1 MKIPQYK
8 AKLTMLIVFSSII
21 LIILCLVSIYY
32 FHTGDE
38 ASVGIFSLAVT
49 LIGTIFIAVELKNGQ
64 DVTCSEMRINLN
76 NYFHDSDR
84 LMKVYQVLE
93 DCEMEGDYSY
103 EKWESVSSVEVAQ
116 YCTFF
121 ENLYMLHRHHIAN
134 IEDLDDLFGYRFFL
148 FMNNPYIQ
156 EHYLLP
162 TSSSYVQ
169 LFELCQIWTRHR
181 KSESKDKTMWTRS
194 IPCSQYMISE
204 DFMNRKLYL
213 HDRGYSSNK
222 KELCR
227 FEAKGKEFSIKT
239 LSFDQMSDVLSL
251 QDVVMENMQDK
262 TLLFPLS
269 RAELMESLQIDH
281 VSGAYNQD
289 GDLIAYCVLVTNR
302 PGERNLAVDFGV
314 APEESI
320 TFDIVAVDPQWRGYG
335 IQQRFIDWSM
345 EVANTSGAR
354 YIHATVNPDNN
365 HSGQNFIKRGF
376 AVKKTVT
383 KYGGLTRNLLEF
395 KVNS

>member
-8 AKLTMLIVFSSII
+8 TKMSMMIIFSSII
-21 LIILCLVSIYY
+21 LIVLSMASIYY

-64 DVTCSEMRINLN
+64 DVTCSEMLINLN

-93 DCEMEGDYSY
+93 DSEIEGDYSD
-103 EKWESVSSVEVAQ
+103 ERWKDVSSVEVAQ

-121 ENLYMLHRHHIAN
+121 ENLYMLYRHHIAN

-181 KSESKDKTMWTRS
+181 KSESKDKTTWTRS

-213 HDRGYSSNK
+213 HDRGYIANK
-222 KELCR
+222 KELYS
-227 FEAKGKEFSIKT
+227 FETKGEEFQIRSLT
-239 LSFDQMSDVLSL
+239 FDHMSDVLNL
-251 QDVVMENMQDK
+251 QDIVMENMPDK
-262 TLLFPLS
+262 SLLFPLS

-281 VSGAYNQD
+281 VSGAYNKD
-289 GDLIAYCVLVTNR
+289 GNLIAYCVLVTNR
-302 PGERNLAVDFGV
+302 PGERNLAADFG
-314 APEESI
+314 AKPEESI
-320 TFDIVAVDPQWRGYG
+320 TFDIVAVDPEWRGYG
-335 IQQRFIDWSM
+335 LQQRFIDWSL
-345 EVANTSGAR
+345 EVANDSGAK
-354 YIHATVNPDNN
+354 YIHATVNPENN
-365 HSGQNFIKRGF
+365 HSAQNFIKRGF
-376 AVKKTVT
+376 AIKKTAT
-383 KYGGLTRNLLEF
+383 KYGGLTRNLLEYR
-395 KVNS
+395 VS

>member
-8 AKLTMLIVFSSII
+8 TKLSMIIIFASII
-21 LIILCLVSIYY
+21 LIILSMASVYY

-64 DVTCSEMRINLN
+64 DVTCSEMLINLN
-76 NYFHDSDR
+76 NYFHGSDR

-93 DCEMEGDYSY
+93 DCEMDGDYSD
-103 EKWESVSSVEVAQ
+103 EKWKDVSSVEVAQ

-121 ENLYMLHRHHIAN
+121 ENLYMLHRHHIAH

-181 KSESKDKTMWTRS
+181 KSESKDKTTWTRS

-213 HDRGYSSNK
+213 HDRGV
-222 KELCR
+222 CR
-227 FEAKGKEFSIKT
+227 
-239 LSFDQMSDVLSL
+239 Q
-251 QDVVMENMQDK
+251 
-262 TLLFPLS
+262 
-269 RAELMESLQIDH
+269 
-281 VSGAYNQD
+281 
-289 GDLIAYCVLVTNR
+289 
-302 PGERNLAVDFGV
+302 
-314 APEESI
+314 
-320 TFDIVAVDPQWRGYG
+320 
-335 IQQRFIDWSM
+335 
-345 EVANTSGAR
+345 
-354 YIHATVNPDNN
+354 
-365 HSGQNFIKRGF
+365 
-376 AVKKTVT
+376 
-383 KYGGLTRNLLEF
+383 
-395 KVNS
+395 

>member
-1 MKIPQYK
+1 MMI
-8 AKLTMLIVFSSII
+8 IFSSII
-21 LIILCLVSIYY
+21 LIVLSMASIYY

-64 DVTCSEMRINLN
+64 DVTCSEMLINLN

-93 DCEMEGDYSY
+93 DSEIEGDYSD
-103 EKWESVSSVEVAQ
+103 ERWKDVSSVEVAQ

-121 ENLYMLHRHHIAN
+121 ENLYMLYRHHIAN

-181 KSESKDKTMWTRS
+181 KSESKDKTTWTRS

-213 HDRGYSSNK
+213 HDRGYIGNK
-222 KELCR
+222 KELYS
-227 FEAKGKEFSIKT
+227 FETKGEEFQIKT
-239 LSFDQMSDVLSL
+239 LTFDHMSDVLNL
-251 QDVVMENMQDK
+251 QDIVMENMPDK
-262 TLLFPLS
+262 SLLFPLS

-281 VSGAYNQD
+281 VSGAYNKD
-289 GDLIAYCVLVTNR
+289 GSLIAYCVLVANR
-302 PGERNLAVDFGV
+302 PGERNLAVDFG
-314 APEESI
+314 AKPEESI
-320 TFDIVAVDPQWRGYG
+320 TFDIVAVDPQWRGYSL
-335 IQQRFIDWSM
+335 QQRFIDWSL
-345 EVANTSGAR
+345 EVANDSGAK
-354 YIHATVNPDNN
+354 YIHATVNPENN
-365 HSGQNFIKRGF
+365 HSAQNFIKRGF
-376 AVKKTVT
+376 VVKKTAT
-383 KYGGLTRNLLEF
+383 KYGGLTRNLLEYS
-395 KVNS
+395 VS

>member
-1 MKIPQYK
+1 MKMPQYK
-8 AKLTMLIVFSSII
+8 TKLTMLILFSSII
-21 LIILCLVSIYY
+21 LVILCLASIYI

-64 DVTCSEMRINLN
+64 DVTCSEMLINLN

-93 DCEMEGDYSY
+93 DCEMEGDYSD
-103 EKWESVSSVEVAQ
+103 ERWKDVSSVEIAQ

-169 LFELCQIWTRHR
+169 LFELCRIWTRHR
-181 KSESKDKTMWTRS
+181 KSESKDKTTWTRS
-194 IPCSQYMISE
+194 IPGSQYMISE
-204 DFMNRKLYL
+204 DFMSRKLYL
-213 HDRGYSSNK
+213 HDRGYTGCK

-227 FEAKGKEFSIKT
+227 FEAKGEEFLIKT
-239 LSFDQMSDVLSL
+239 LSFDTMRDVLNL
-251 QDVVMENMQDK
+251 QDVIMENMQDK
-262 TLLFPLS
+262 SLLFPLS

-281 VSGAYNQD
+281 VSGAYNQA
-289 GDLIAYCVLVTNR
+289 GDLVAYCVLVANR
-302 PGERNLAVDFGV
+302 SGDRNLAADFG
-314 APEESI
+314 AEPEESI

-335 IQQRFIDWSM
+335 LQQRFIDWSL
-345 EVANTSGAR
+345 EVANNAGAK
-354 YIHATVNPDNN
+354 YIHATVNPENS

-383 KYGGLTRNLLEF
+383 KYGGLTRNLLEYR
-395 KVNS
+395 VS

>member
-8 AKLTMLIVFSSII
+8 TKMSMMIIFSSII
-21 LIILCLVSIYY
+21 LIVLSMASIYY

-64 DVTCSEMRINLN
+64 DVTCSEMLINLN

-93 DCEMEGDYSY
+93 DSEIEGDYSD
-103 EKWESVSSVEVAQ
+103 ERWKDVSSVEVAQ

-121 ENLYMLHRHHIAN
+121 ENLYMLYRHHIAN

-181 KSESKDKTMWTRS
+181 KSESKDKTTWTRS

-213 HDRGYSSNK
+213 HDRGYIGNK
-222 KELCR
+222 KELYS
-227 FEAKGKEFSIKT
+227 FETKGEEFQIKT
-239 LSFDQMSDVLSL
+239 LTFDHMSDVLNL
-251 QDVVMENMQDK
+251 QDIVMENMPDK
-262 TLLFPLS
+262 SLLFPLS

-281 VSGAYNQD
+281 VSGAYNKD
-289 GDLIAYCVLVTNR
+289 GSLIAYCVLVANR
-302 PGERNLAVDFGV
+302 PGERNLAVDFG
-314 APEESI
+314 AKPEESI
-320 TFDIVAVDPQWRGYG
+320 TFDIVAVDPQWRGYSL
-335 IQQRFIDWSM
+335 QQRFIDWSL
-345 EVANTSGAR
+345 EVANDSGAK
-354 YIHATVNPDNN
+354 YIHATVNPENN
-365 HSGQNFIKRGF
+365 HSAQNFIKRGF
-376 AVKKTVT
+376 AVKKIAT
-383 KYGGLTRNLLEF
+383 KYGGLTRNLLEYR
-395 KVNS
+395 VS

>member
-1 MKIPQYK
+1 MMI
-8 AKLTMLIVFSSII
+8 IFSSII
-21 LIILCLVSIYY
+21 LIILSMASIYY

-64 DVTCSEMRINLN
+64 DVTCSEMLINLN

-93 DCEMEGDYSY
+93 DSEIEGDYSD
-103 EKWESVSSVEVAQ
+103 ERWKDVSSVEVAQ

-121 ENLYMLHRHHIAN
+121 ENLYMLYRHHIAN

-169 LFELCQIWTRHR
+169 LFELCQIWTGHR
-181 KSESKDKTMWTRS
+181 KSESKDKTTWTRS

-213 HDRGYSSNK
+213 HDRGYKGNK
-222 KELCR
+222 KELYS
-227 FEAKGKEFSIKT
+227 FETKGEEFQIKT
-239 LSFDQMSDVLSL
+239 LTFDHMSDVLNL
-251 QDVVMENMQDK
+251 QDIVMENMPDK
-262 TLLFPLS
+262 SLLFPLS
-269 RAELMESLQIDH
+269 RAELMDSLQIDH
-281 VSGAYNQD
+281 VSGAYNKD
-289 GDLIAYCVLVTNR
+289 GSLIAYCVLVANR
-302 PGERNLAVDFGV
+302 PGERNLAVDFG
-314 APEESI
+314 AKPEESI
-320 TFDIVAVDPQWRGYG
+320 TFDIVAVDPQWRGYSL
-335 IQQRFIDWSM
+335 QQRFIDWSL
-345 EVANTSGAR
+345 EVANDSGAK
-354 YIHATVNPDNN
+354 YIHATVNPENN
-365 HSGQNFIKRGF
+365 HSAQNFIKRGF
-376 AVKKTVT
+376 AVKKTAT

-395 KVNS
+395 KVN

>member
-8 AKLTMLIVFSSII
+8 TKLSMMIIFASII
-21 LIILCLVSIYY
+21 LIILSMASVYY

-64 DVTCSEMRINLN
+64 DVTCSEMLINLN

-93 DCEMEGDYSY
+93 DCEMDGDYSD
-103 EKWESVSSVEVAQ
+103 EKWKDVSSVEVAQ

-121 ENLYMLHRHHIAN
+121 ENLYMLHRHHIAH

-181 KSESKDKTMWTRS
+181 KSESKDKKTWTRS

-204 DFMNRKLYL
+204 DFMSRKLYL
-213 HDRGYSSNK
+213 HDRGYAGNK

-227 FEAKGKEFSIKT
+227 FEAKGEEFSIKPLT
-239 LSFDQMSDVLSL
+239 FEHMSDVLSL
-251 QDVVMENMQDK
+251 QDIIMDNMQDK
-262 TLLFPLS
+262 SLLYPLS

-281 VSGAYNQD
+281 VSGAYDQAGN
-289 GDLIAYCVLVTNR
+289 LIAYCVLVDNR
-302 PGERNLAVDFGV
+302 PGERNLAADFG
-314 APEESI
+314 AKPEESI

-335 IQQRFIDWSM
+335 LQQRFIDWSM
-345 EVANTSGAR
+345 EVANASGVK
-354 YIHATVNPDNN
+354 YIHATVNPDNS
-365 HSGQNFIKRGF
+365 HSAQNFLKRGF

-383 KYGGLTRNLLEF
+383 KYGGLTRNLLEY

>member
-1 MKIPQYK
+1 MMI
-8 AKLTMLIVFSSII
+8 IFSSII
-21 LIILCLVSIYY
+21 LIVLSMASIYY

-64 DVTCSEMRINLN
+64 DVTCSEMLINLN

-93 DCEMEGDYSY
+93 DSEIEGDYSD
-103 EKWESVSSVEVAQ
+103 ERWKDVSSVEVAQ

-121 ENLYMLHRHHIAN
+121 ENLYMLYRHHIAN

-156 EHYLLP
+156 EHFLLP

-181 KSESKDKTMWTRS
+181 KSESKDKTTWTRS

-213 HDRGYSSNK
+213 HDRGYIGNK
-222 KELCR
+222 KELYS
-227 FEAKGKEFSIKT
+227 FETKGEEFQIRT
-239 LSFDQMSDVLSL
+239 LTFDHMSDVLNL
-251 QDVVMENMQDK
+251 QDIVMENMPDK
-262 TLLFPLS
+262 SLLFPLS

-281 VSGAYNQD
+281 VSGAYNKD
-289 GDLIAYCVLVTNR
+289 GSLIAYCVLVANR
-302 PGERNLAVDFGV
+302 PGERNLAVDFG
-314 APEESI
+314 AKPEESI
-320 TFDIVAVDPQWRGYG
+320 TFDIVAVDPQWRGYSL
-335 IQQRFIDWSM
+335 QQRFIDWSL
-345 EVANTSGAR
+345 EVANDSGAK
-354 YIHATVNPDNN
+354 YIHATVNPENN
-365 HSGQNFIKRGF
+365 HSAQNFIKRGF
-376 AVKKTVT
+376 VVKKTAT
-383 KYGGLTRNLLEF
+383 KYGGLTRNLLEYS
-395 KVNS
+395 VS

>member
-1 MKIPQYK
+1 MMI
-8 AKLTMLIVFSSII
+8 IFSSII
-21 LIILCLVSIYY
+21 LIILSMASIYY

-64 DVTCSEMRINLN
+64 DVTCSEMLINLN

-93 DCEMEGDYSY
+93 DSEIEGDYSD
-103 EKWESVSSVEVAQ
+103 ERWKDVSSVEVAQ

-121 ENLYMLHRHHIAN
+121 ENLYMLYRHHIAN

-169 LFELCQIWTRHR
+169 LFELCQIWTGHR
-181 KSESKDKTMWTRS
+181 KSESKDKTTWTRS

-213 HDRGYSSNK
+213 HDRGYKGNK
-222 KELCR
+222 KELYS
-227 FEAKGKEFSIKT
+227 FETKGEEFQIKT
-239 LSFDQMSDVLSL
+239 LTFDHMSDVLNL
-251 QDVVMENMQDK
+251 QDIVMENMPDK
-262 TLLFPLS
+262 SLLFPLS

-281 VSGAYNQD
+281 VSGAYNKD
-289 GDLIAYCVLVTNR
+289 GSLIAYCVLVANR
-302 PGERNLAVDFGV
+302 PGERNLAVDFG
-314 APEESI
+314 AKPEESI
-320 TFDIVAVDPQWRGYG
+320 TFDIVAVDPQWRGYSL
-335 IQQRFIDWSM
+335 QQRFIDWSL
-345 EVANTSGAR
+345 EVANDSGAK
-354 YIHATVNPDNN
+354 YIHATVNPENN
-365 HSGQNFIKRGF
+365 HSAQNFIKRGF
-376 AVKKTVT
+376 AVKKTAT

-395 KVNS
+395 KVN

>member
-1 MKIPQYK
+1 MMI
-8 AKLTMLIVFSSII
+8 IFSSII
-21 LIILCLVSIYY
+21 LIVLSMASIYY

-64 DVTCSEMRINLN
+64 DVTCSEMLINLN

-93 DCEMEGDYSY
+93 DSEIEGDYSD
-103 EKWESVSSVEVAQ
+103 ERWKDVSSVEVAQ

-121 ENLYMLHRHHIAN
+121 ENLYMLYRHHIAN

-181 KSESKDKTMWTRS
+181 KSESKDKTTWTRS

-213 HDRGYSSNK
+213 HDRGYIGNK
-222 KELCR
+222 KELYS
-227 FEAKGKEFSIKT
+227 FETKGEEFQIKT
-239 LSFDQMSDVLSL
+239 LTFDHMSDVLNL
-251 QDVVMENMQDK
+251 QDIVMENMPDK
-262 TLLFPLS
+262 SLLFPLS

-281 VSGAYNQD
+281 VSGAYNKD
-289 GDLIAYCVLVTNR
+289 GSLIAYCVLVANR
-302 PGERNLAVDFGV
+302 PGERNLAVDFG
-314 APEESI
+314 AKPEESI

-335 IQQRFIDWSM
+335 LQQRFIDWSL
-345 EVANTSGAR
+345 EVANDSGAK
-354 YIHATVNPDNN
+354 YIHATVNPENN
-365 HSGQNFIKRGF
+365 HSAQNFIKRGF
-376 AVKKTVT
+376 AVKKTAT
-383 KYGGLTRNLLEF
+383 KYGGLTRNLLEYR
-395 KVNS
+395 VS

>member
-1 MKIPQYK
+1 MMI
-8 AKLTMLIVFSSII
+8 IFSSII
-21 LIILCLVSIYY
+21 LIVLSMASIYY

-64 DVTCSEMRINLN
+64 DVTCSEMLINLN

-93 DCEMEGDYSY
+93 DSEIEGDYSD
-103 EKWESVSSVEVAQ
+103 ERWKDVSSVEVAQ

-121 ENLYMLHRHHIAN
+121 ENLYMLYRHHIAN

-181 KSESKDKTMWTRS
+181 KSESKDKTTWTRS

-213 HDRGYSSNK
+213 HDRGYIGNK
-222 KELCR
+222 KELYS
-227 FEAKGKEFSIKT
+227 FETKGEEFQIKT
-239 LSFDQMSDVLSL
+239 LTFDHMSDVLNL
-251 QDVVMENMQDK
+251 QDIVMENMPDK
-262 TLLFPLS
+262 SLLFPLS

-281 VSGAYNQD
+281 VSGAYNKD
-289 GDLIAYCVLVTNR
+289 GSLIAYCVLVANR
-302 PGERNLAVDFGV
+302 PGERNLAVDFG
-314 APEESI
+314 AKPEESI
-320 TFDIVAVDPQWRGYG
+320 TFDIVAVDPQWRGYSL
-335 IQQRFIDWSM
+335 QQRFIDWSL
-345 EVANTSGAR
+345 EVANDSGAK
-354 YIHATVNPDNN
+354 YIHATVNPENN
-365 HSGQNFIKRGF
+365 HSAQNFIKRGF
-376 AVKKTVT
+376 AVKKTAT
-383 KYGGLTRNLLEF
+383 KYGGLTRNLLEYR
-395 KVNS
+395 VS

>member
-1 MKIPQYK
+1 MI
-8 AKLTMLIVFSSII
+8 IFSSII
-21 LIILCLVSIYY
+21 LIILSMASIYY

-64 DVTCSEMRINLN
+64 DVTCSEMLINLN

-93 DCEMEGDYSY
+93 DCEIEGDYSD
-103 EKWESVSSVEVAQ
+103 ERWKDVSSVEVAQ

-121 ENLYMLHRHHIAN
+121 ENLYMLYRHHIAN

-181 KSESKDKTMWTRS
+181 KSESKDKTTWTRS

-213 HDRGYSSNK
+213 HDRGYIGNK
-222 KELCR
+222 KELYS
-227 FEAKGKEFSIKT
+227 FETKGEEFQIKT
-239 LSFDQMSDVLSL
+239 LTFDHMSDVLNL
-251 QDVVMENMQDK
+251 QDIVMENMPDK
-262 TLLFPLS
+262 SLLFPLS

-281 VSGAYNQD
+281 VSGAYNKD
-289 GDLIAYCVLVTNR
+289 GSLIAYCVLVANR
-302 PGERNLAVDFGV
+302 PGERNLAVDFG
-314 APEESI
+314 AKPEESI
-320 TFDIVAVDPQWRGYG
+320 TFDIVAVDPQWRGFSL
-335 IQQRFIDWSM
+335 QQRFIDWSL
-345 EVANTSGAR
+345 EVANDSGAK
-354 YIHATVNPDNN
+354 YIHATVNPENN
-365 HSGQNFIKRGF
+365 HSAQNFIKRGF
-376 AVKKTVT
+376 EVKKTAT
-383 KYGGLTRNLLEF
+383 KYGGLTRNLLEYR
-395 KVNS
+395 VS

>member
-21 LIILCLVSIYY
+21 LIMLCLASIYY

-49 LIGTIFIAVELKNGQ
+49 LIGTFFIAVELKNGQ
-64 DVTCSEMRINLN
+64 DVTCSEMLINLN

-93 DCEMEGDYSY
+93 DCEMEGDYSD

-181 KSESKDKTMWTRS
+181 KSESKDKTIWTRS
-194 IPCSQYMISE
+194 IPSSQYMISE

-213 HDRGYSSNK
+213 HDRGYTGNK

-239 LSFDQMSDVLSL
+239 LAFGQMSNVLSL

-289 GDLIAYCVLVTNR
+289 NDLIAYCVLVSNR
-302 PGERNLAVDFGV
+302 PGDRNLAVDFG
-314 APEESI
+314 AEPEESI

-335 IQQRFIDWSM
+335 LQQRFIDWAL
-345 EVANTSGAR
+345 EVAKNSGAR
-354 YIHATVNPDNN
+354 YIHATVNPENN

-383 KYGGLTRNLLEF
+383 KYGGLTRNLLEY

>member
-1 MKIPQYK
+1 MMI
-8 AKLTMLIVFSSII
+8 IFSSII
-21 LIILCLVSIYY
+21 LIVLSMASIYY

-64 DVTCSEMRINLN
+64 DVTCSEMLINLN

-93 DCEMEGDYSY
+93 DSEIEGDYSDDRW
-103 EKWESVSSVEVAQ
+103 KDVSSVEVAQ

-121 ENLYMLHRHHIAN
+121 ENLYMLYRHHIAN

-181 KSESKDKTMWTRS
+181 KSESKDKTTWTRS

-213 HDRGYSSNK
+213 HDRGYIGNK
-222 KELCR
+222 KELYS
-227 FEAKGKEFSIKT
+227 FETKGEEFQIKT
-239 LSFDQMSDVLSL
+239 LTFDHMSDVLNL
-251 QDVVMENMQDK
+251 QDIVMENMPDK
-262 TLLFPLS
+262 SLLFPLS

-281 VSGAYNQD
+281 VSGAYNKD
-289 GDLIAYCVLVTNR
+289 GSLIAYCVLVANR
-302 PGERNLAVDFGV
+302 PGERNLAVDFG
-314 APEESI
+314 AKPEESI
-320 TFDIVAVDPQWRGYG
+320 TFDIVAVDPQWRGYSL
-335 IQQRFIDWSM
+335 QQRFIDWSL
-345 EVANTSGAR
+345 EVANDSGAK
-354 YIHATVNPDNN
+354 YIHATVNPENN
-365 HSGQNFIKRGF
+365 HSAQNFIKRGF
-376 AVKKTVT
+376 VVKKTAT
-383 KYGGLTRNLLEF
+383 KYGGLTRNLLEYR
-395 KVNS
+395 VS

>member
-1 MKIPQYK
+1 
-8 AKLTMLIVFSSII
+8 ML
-21 LIILCLVSIYY
+21 
-32 FHTGDE
+32 
-38 ASVGIFSLAVT
+38 
-49 LIGTIFIAVELKNGQ
+49 
-64 DVTCSEMRINLN
+64 INLN

-93 DCEMEGDYSY
+93 DCEMDGEYSD
-103 EKWESVSSVEVAQ
+103 EKWKDVSSVEVAQ

-121 ENLYMLHRHHIAN
+121 ENLYMLHRHHIAH

-169 LFELCQIWTRHR
+169 LFELCQIWTNHR
-181 KSESKDKTMWTRS
+181 KSESKDKKTWTRS

-204 DFMNRKLYL
+204 DFMSRKLYL
-213 HDRGYSSNK
+213 HDRGYAGNR
-222 KELCR
+222 KELYC
-227 FEAKGKEFSIKT
+227 FEAKGEEFSIKPLT
-239 LSFDQMSDVLSL
+239 FEHMSDVLSL
-251 QDVVMENMQDK
+251 QDIIMDNMQDK
-262 TLLFPLS
+262 SLLFPLS

-281 VSGAYNQD
+281 VSGAYNQA
-289 GDLIAYCVLVTNR
+289 GNLIAYCVLVDNR
-302 PGERNLAVDFGV
+302 PGERNLAADFG
-314 APEESI
+314 AKSEESI

-335 IQQRFIDWSM
+335 LQQRFIDWSM
-345 EVANTSGAR
+345 EVANASGAK
-354 YIHATVNPDNN
+354 YIHATVNPDNS
-365 HSGQNFIKRGF
+365 HSGHNFLKRGF

-383 KYGGLTRNLLEF
+383 KYGGLTRNLLEY

>member
-8 AKLTMLIVFSSII
+8 TKLSMMIIFASII
-21 LIILCLVSIYY
+21 LIILSMASVYY

-64 DVTCSEMRINLN
+64 DVTCSEMLINLN

-93 DCEMEGDYSY
+93 DCEMDGDYSD
-103 EKWESVSSVEVAQ
+103 EKWKDVSSVEVAQ

-121 ENLYMLHRHHIAN
+121 ENLYMLHRHHIAH
-134 IEDLDDLFGYRFFL
+134 IEDLDDLFGDRFFL

-181 KSESKDKTMWTRS
+181 KSESKDKKTWTRS

-204 DFMNRKLYL
+204 DFMSRKLYL
-213 HDRGYSSNK
+213 HDRGYAGNK

-227 FEAKGKEFSIKT
+227 FEAKGEEFSIKPLT
-239 LSFDQMSDVLSL
+239 FEHMSDVLSL
-251 QDVVMENMQDK
+251 QDIIMDNMQDK
-262 TLLFPLS
+262 SLLYPLS

-281 VSGAYNQD
+281 VSGAYDKAGN
-289 GDLIAYCVLVTNR
+289 LIAYCVLVDNR
-302 PGERNLAVDFGV
+302 PGERNLAADFGA

-335 IQQRFIDWSM
+335 LQQRFIDWSM
-345 EVANTSGAR
+345 EVANASGAK
-354 YIHATVNPDNN
+354 YIHATVNPDNS
-365 HSGQNFIKRGF
+365 HSGQNFLKRGF

-383 KYGGLTRNLLEF
+383 KYGGLTRNLLEY

>member
-1 MKIPQYK
+1 MMI
-8 AKLTMLIVFSSII
+8 IFSSII
-21 LIILCLVSIYY
+21 LIVLSMASIYY

-64 DVTCSEMRINLN
+64 DVTCSEMLINLN

-93 DCEMEGDYSY
+93 DSEIEGDYSD
-103 EKWESVSSVEVAQ
+103 ERWKDVSSVEVAQ

-121 ENLYMLHRHHIAN
+121 ENLYMLYRHHIAN

-181 KSESKDKTMWTRS
+181 KSESKDKTTWTRS

-213 HDRGYSSNK
+213 HDRGYIGNK
-222 KELCR
+222 KELYS
-227 FEAKGKEFSIKT
+227 FETKGEEFQIRT
-239 LSFDQMSDVLSL
+239 LTFDHMSDVLNL
-251 QDVVMENMQDK
+251 QDIVMENMPDK
-262 TLLFPLS
+262 SLLFPLS

-281 VSGAYNQD
+281 VSGAYNKD
-289 GDLIAYCVLVTNR
+289 GSLIAYCVLVANR
-302 PGERNLAVDFGV
+302 PGERNLAVDFG
-314 APEESI
+314 AKPEESI
-320 TFDIVAVDPQWRGYG
+320 TFDIVAVDPQWRGYSL
-335 IQQRFIDWSM
+335 QQRFIDWSL
-345 EVANTSGAR
+345 EVANDSGAK
-354 YIHATVNPDNN
+354 YIHATVNPENN
-365 HSGQNFIKRGF
+365 HSAQNFIKRGF
-376 AVKKTVT
+376 AVKKTAT
-383 KYGGLTRNLLEF
+383 KYGGLTRNLLEYR
-395 KVNS
+395 VS

>member
-8 AKLTMLIVFSSII
+8 TKLSMMIIFASII
-21 LIILCLVSIYY
+21 LIILSMASVYY

-64 DVTCSEMRINLN
+64 DVTCSEMLINLN

-93 DCEMEGDYSY
+93 DCEMDGDYSD
-103 EKWESVSSVEVAQ
+103 EKWKDVSSVEFAQ

-121 ENLYMLHRHHIAN
+121 ENLYMLHRHHIAH
-134 IEDLDDLFGYRFFL
+134 IDDLDDLFGYRFFL

-181 KSESKDKTMWTRS
+181 KSESKDKKTWTRS

-204 DFMNRKLYL
+204 DFMSRKLYL
-213 HDRGYSSNK
+213 HDRGYAGNK

-227 FEAKGKEFSIKT
+227 FEAKGEEFSVKPLT
-239 LSFDQMSDVLSL
+239 FEHMSDVLSL
-251 QDVVMENMQDK
+251 QDIIMEHMQDK
-262 TLLFPLS
+262 SLLFPLS

-289 GDLIAYCVLVTNR
+289 GNLIAYCVLVDNR
-302 PGERNLAVDFGV
+302 PGERNLAVDFG
-314 APEESI
+314 AKPEESI

-335 IQQRFIDWSM
+335 LQQRFIDWSM
-345 EVANTSGAR
+345 EVANASGAK
-354 YIHATVNPDNN
+354 YIHATVNPDNS
-365 HSGQNFIKRGF
+365 HSGQNFLKRGF

-383 KYGGLTRNLLEF
+383 KYGGLTRNLLEY

>member
-1 MKIPQYK
+1 MMI
-8 AKLTMLIVFSSII
+8 IFSSII
-21 LIILCLVSIYY
+21 LIILSMVSIYY

-64 DVTCSEMRINLN
+64 DVTCSEMLINLN

-93 DCEMEGDYSY
+93 DSEIEGDYSD
-103 EKWESVSSVEVAQ
+103 ERWKDVSSVEVAQ

-121 ENLYMLHRHHIAN
+121 ENLYMLYRHHIAN

-181 KSESKDKTMWTRS
+181 KSESKDKTTWTRS

-213 HDRGYSSNK
+213 HDRGYIGNK
-222 KELCR
+222 KELYS
-227 FEAKGKEFSIKT
+227 FETKGEEFQIKT
-239 LSFDQMSDVLSL
+239 LTFDHMSDVLNL
-251 QDVVMENMQDK
+251 QDIVMENMPDK
-262 TLLFPLS
+262 SLLFPLS

-281 VSGAYNQD
+281 VSGAYNKD
-289 GDLIAYCVLVTNR
+289 GSLIAYCVLVANR
-302 PGERNLAVDFGV
+302 PGERNLAVDFG
-314 APEESI
+314 AKPEESI
-320 TFDIVAVDPQWRGYG
+320 TFDIVAVDPQWRGYSL
-335 IQQRFIDWSM
+335 QQRFIDWSL
-345 EVANTSGAR
+345 EVANDSGAK
-354 YIHATVNPDNN
+354 YIHATVNPENN
-365 HSGQNFIKRGF
+365 HSAQNFIKRGF
-376 AVKKTVT
+376 VVKKTAT
-383 KYGGLTRNLLEF
+383 KYGGLTRNLLEYR
-395 KVNS
+395 VS

>member
-8 AKLTMLIVFSSII
+8 TKMSMMIIFSSII
-21 LIILCLVSIYY
+21 LIILSMASIYY

-64 DVTCSEMRINLN
+64 DVTCSEMLINLN

-93 DCEMEGDYSY
+93 DSEIEGDYSDDRW
-103 EKWESVSSVEVAQ
+103 KDVSSVEVAQ

-121 ENLYMLHRHHIAN
+121 ENLYMLYRHHIAN

-181 KSESKDKTMWTRS
+181 KSESKDKTTWTRS

-213 HDRGYSSNK
+213 HDRGYIGNK
-222 KELCR
+222 KELYS
-227 FEAKGKEFSIKT
+227 FETKGEEFQIKT
-239 LSFDQMSDVLSL
+239 LTFDHMSDVLNL
-251 QDVVMENMQDK
+251 QDIVMENMPDK
-262 TLLFPLS
+262 SLLFPLS

-281 VSGAYNQD
+281 VSGAYNKD
-289 GDLIAYCVLVTNR
+289 GSLIAYCVLVANR
-302 PGERNLAVDFGV
+302 PGERNLAVDFG
-314 APEESI
+314 AKPEESI
-320 TFDIVAVDPQWRGYG
+320 TFDIVAVDPQWRGYSL
-335 IQQRFIDWSM
+335 QQRFIDWSL
-345 EVANTSGAR
+345 EVANDSGAK
-354 YIHATVNPDNN
+354 YIHATVNPENN
-365 HSGQNFIKRGF
+365 HSAQNFIKRGF
-376 AVKKTVT
+376 AVKKTAT
-383 KYGGLTRNLLEF
+383 KYGGLTRNLLEYR
-395 KVNS
+395 VS

>member
-1 MKIPQYK
+1 MMI
-8 AKLTMLIVFSSII
+8 IFSSII
-21 LIILCLVSIYY
+21 LIILSMASIYY

-64 DVTCSEMRINLN
+64 DVTCSEMLINLN

-93 DCEMEGDYSY
+93 DSEIEGDYSD
-103 EKWESVSSVEVAQ
+103 ERWKDVSSVEVAQ

-121 ENLYMLHRHHIAN
+121 ENLYMLYRHHIAN

-181 KSESKDKTMWTRS
+181 KSESKDKTTWTRS

-213 HDRGYSSNK
+213 HDRGYIGNK
-222 KELCR
+222 KELYS
-227 FEAKGKEFSIKT
+227 FETKGEEFQIKT
-239 LSFDQMSDVLSL
+239 LTFDHMSDVLNL
-251 QDVVMENMQDK
+251 QDIVMENMPDK
-262 TLLFPLS
+262 SLLFPLS

-281 VSGAYNQD
+281 VSGAYNKD
-289 GDLIAYCVLVTNR
+289 GSLIAYCVLVANR
-302 PGERNLAVDFGV
+302 PGERNLAVDFG
-314 APEESI
+314 AKPEESI
-320 TFDIVAVDPQWRGYG
+320 TFDIVAVDPQWRGFSL
-335 IQQRFIDWSM
+335 QQRFIDWSL
-345 EVANTSGAR
+345 EVANDSGAK
-354 YIHATVNPDNN
+354 YIHATVNPENN
-365 HSGQNFIKRGF
+365 HSAQNFIKRGF
-376 AVKKTVT
+376 EVKKTAT
-383 KYGGLTRNLLEF
+383 KYGGLTRNLLEYR
-395 KVNS
+395 VS

>member
-8 AKLTMLIVFSSII
+8 TKLTMLILFSSII
-21 LIILCLVSIYY
+21 LIILCLASIYI

-64 DVTCSEMRINLN
+64 DVTCSEMLINLN

-93 DCEMEGDYSY
+93 DCEMEGDYSD
-103 EKWESVSSVEVAQ
+103 ERWKDVSSVEIAQ

-169 LFELCQIWTRHR
+169 LFELCRIWTRHR
-181 KSESKDKTMWTRS
+181 KSESKDKTTWTRS
-194 IPCSQYMISE
+194 IPSSQYMISE
-204 DFMNRKLYL
+204 DFMSRKLYL
-213 HDRGYSSNK
+213 HDRGYTGCK
-222 KELCR
+222 KDLCR
-227 FEAKGKEFSIKT
+227 FEAKGEEFSIKT
-239 LSFDQMSDVLSL
+239 LSFDTMRDVLNL
-251 QDVVMENMQDK
+251 QDVIMENMQDK
-262 TLLFPLS
+262 SLLFPLS

-281 VSGAYNQD
+281 VSGAYNKA
-289 GDLIAYCVLVTNR
+289 GDLVAYCVLVANR
-302 PGERNLAVDFGV
+302 SGDRNLATDFG
-314 APEESI
+314 AEPEESI

-335 IQQRFIDWSM
+335 LQQRFIDWSL
-345 EVANTSGAR
+345 EVANNAGAK
-354 YIHATVNPDNN
+354 YIHATVDPENS

-383 KYGGLTRNLLEF
+383 KYGGLTRNLLEYE
-395 KVNS
+395 VQS

>member
-8 AKLTMLIVFSSII
+8 TKMSMMIIFSSII
-21 LIILCLVSIYY
+21 LIVLSMASIYY

-64 DVTCSEMRINLN
+64 DVTCSEMLINLN

-93 DCEMEGDYSY
+93 DSEIEGDYSDDRW
-103 EKWESVSSVEVAQ
+103 KDVSSVEVAQ

-121 ENLYMLHRHHIAN
+121 ENLYMLYRHHIAN

-181 KSESKDKTMWTRS
+181 KSESKDKTTWTRS

-213 HDRGYSSNK
+213 HDRGYIGNK
-222 KELCR
+222 KELYS
-227 FEAKGKEFSIKT
+227 FETKGEEFQIKT
-239 LSFDQMSDVLSL
+239 LTFDHMSDVLNL
-251 QDVVMENMQDK
+251 QDIVMENMPDK
-262 TLLFPLS
+262 SLLFPLS

-281 VSGAYNQD
+281 VSGAYNKD
-289 GDLIAYCVLVTNR
+289 GSLIAYCVLVANR
-302 PGERNLAVDFGV
+302 PGERNLAVDFG
-314 APEESI
+314 AKPEESI
-320 TFDIVAVDPQWRGYG
+320 TFDIVAVDPQWRGYSL
-335 IQQRFIDWSM
+335 QQRFIDWSL
-345 EVANTSGAR
+345 EVANDSGAK
-354 YIHATVNPDNN
+354 YIHATVNPENN
-365 HSGQNFIKRGF
+365 HSAQNFIKRGF
-376 AVKKTVT
+376 VVKKTAT
-383 KYGGLTRNLLEF
+383 KYGGLTRNLLEYR
-395 KVNS
+395 VS

>member
-8 AKLTMLIVFSSII
+8 TKLSMMIIFSSII
-21 LIILCLVSIYY
+21 LVILSMASIYY

-64 DVTCSEMRINLN
+64 DVTCSEMLINLN

-93 DCEMEGDYSY
+93 ECEMKGEYSD
-103 EKWESVSSVEVAQ
+103 EKWKDVSSVEVAQ

-169 LFELCQIWTRHR
+169 LFELCQIWIRHR
-181 KSESKDKTMWTRS
+181 KSESKDKTTWTRS

-204 DFMNRKLYL
+204 DFMSRKLYL
-213 HDRGYSSNK
+213 HDRGYTGSR
-222 KELCR
+222 KELYR
-227 FEAKGKEFSIKT
+227 FEVKGEEFSIKT
-239 LSFDQMSDVLSL
+239 LTFDQMSDVLNL
-251 QDVVMENMQDK
+251 QDIIVENLQDK
-262 TLLFPLS
+262 SFLFPLS

-281 VSGAYNQD
+281 VSGAFNQD
-289 GDLIAYCVLVTNR
+289 GNLIAYCVLVANR

-314 APEESI
+314 APEESV

-335 IQQRFIDWSM
+335 LQQRFIDWSI
-345 EVANTSGAR
+345 EVANASGAK

-365 HSGQNFIKRGF
+365 HSGQNFLKRGF
-376 AVKKTVT
+376 AVKKTDT
-383 KYGGLTRNLLEF
+383 KYDGLTRNFLEF
-395 KVNS
+395 KVKS

>member
-8 AKLTMLIVFSSII
+8 TKLSMMIIFASII
-21 LIILCLVSIYY
+21 LIILSMASVYY

-64 DVTCSEMRINLN
+64 DVTCSEMLINLN

-93 DCEMEGDYSY
+93 DCEMDGDYLN
-103 EKWESVSSVEVAQ
+103 EKWKNVSSVEVAQ

-121 ENLYMLHRHHIAN
+121 ENLYMLHRHHIAH

-181 KSESKDKTMWTRS
+181 KSESKDKKTWTRS

-204 DFMNRKLYL
+204 DFMSRKLYL
-213 HDRGYSSNK
+213 HDRGYAGNK

-227 FEAKGKEFSIKT
+227 FEAKGEEFSIKPLT
-239 LSFDQMSDVLSL
+239 FEHMSDVLSM
-251 QDVVMENMQDK
+251 QDIIMEHMQDK
-262 TLLFPLS
+262 SLLFPLS

-281 VSGAYNQD
+281 VSGAYDKAGN
-289 GDLIAYCVLVTNR
+289 LVAYCVLVDNR
-302 PGERNLAVDFGV
+302 SGERNLAVDFG
-314 APEESI
+314 ANPEESI

-335 IQQRFIDWSM
+335 LQQRFIDWSLD
-345 EVANTSGAR
+345 VANDSGAK
-354 YIHATVNPDNN
+354 YIHTTVNPDNN
-365 HSGQNFIKRGF
+365 HSSQNFIKRGF
-376 AVKKTVT
+376 EIKKTVT

-395 KVNS
+395 KVK

>member
-1 MKIPQYK
+1 MMI
-8 AKLTMLIVFSSII
+8 IFSSII
-21 LIILCLVSIYY
+21 LIVLSMASIYY

-64 DVTCSEMRINLN
+64 DVTCSEMLINLN

-93 DCEMEGDYSY
+93 DSEIEGDYSDDRW
-103 EKWESVSSVEVAQ
+103 KDVSSVEVAQ

-121 ENLYMLHRHHIAN
+121 ENLYMLYRHHIAN

-181 KSESKDKTMWTRS
+181 KSESKDKTTWTRS

-213 HDRGYSSNK
+213 HDRGYIGNK
-222 KELCR
+222 KELYS
-227 FEAKGKEFSIKT
+227 FETKGEEFQIKT
-239 LSFDQMSDVLSL
+239 LTFDHMSDVLNL
-251 QDVVMENMQDK
+251 QDIVMENMPDK
-262 TLLFPLS
+262 SLLFPLS

-281 VSGAYNQD
+281 VSGAYNKD
-289 GDLIAYCVLVTNR
+289 GSLIAYCVLVANR
-302 PGERNLAVDFGV
+302 PGERNLAVDFG
-314 APEESI
+314 AKPEESI
-320 TFDIVAVDPQWRGYG
+320 TFDIVAVDPQWRGYSL
-335 IQQRFIDWSM
+335 QQRFIDWSL
-345 EVANTSGAR
+345 EVANDSGAK
-354 YIHATVNPDNN
+354 YIHATVNPENN
-365 HSGQNFIKRGF
+365 HSAQNFIKRGF
-376 AVKKTVT
+376 AVKKIAT
-383 KYGGLTRNLLEF
+383 KYGGLTRNLLEYR
-395 KVNS
+395 VS

>member
-1 MKIPQYK
+1 MMI
-8 AKLTMLIVFSSII
+8 IFSSII
-21 LIILCLVSIYY
+21 LIVLSMASIYY

-64 DVTCSEMRINLN
+64 DVTCSEMLINLN

-93 DCEMEGDYSY
+93 DSEIEGDYSD
-103 EKWESVSSVEVAQ
+103 ERWKDVSSVEVAQ

-121 ENLYMLHRHHIAN
+121 ENLYMLYRHHIAN

-181 KSESKDKTMWTRS
+181 KSESKDKTTWTRS

-213 HDRGYSSNK
+213 HDRGYIGNK
-222 KELCR
+222 KELYS
-227 FEAKGKEFSIKT
+227 FETKGEEFQIKT
-239 LSFDQMSDVLSL
+239 LTFDHMSDVLNL
-251 QDVVMENMQDK
+251 QDIVMENMPDK
-262 TLLFPLS
+262 SLLFPLS

-281 VSGAYNQD
+281 VSGAYNKD
-289 GDLIAYCVLVTNR
+289 GSLIAYCVLVANR
-302 PGERNLAVDFGV
+302 PGERNLAVDFG
-314 APEESI
+314 AKPEESI
-320 TFDIVAVDPQWRGYG
+320 TFDIVAVDPQWRGYSL
-335 IQQRFIDWSM
+335 QQRFIDWSL
-345 EVANTSGAR
+345 EVANDSGAK
-354 YIHATVNPDNN
+354 YIHATVNPENN
-365 HSGQNFIKRGF
+365 HSAQNFIKRGF
-376 AVKKTVT
+376 AVKKIAT
-383 KYGGLTRNLLEF
+383 KYGGLTRNLLEYR
-395 KVNS
+395 VS

>member
-1 MKIPQYK
+1 MMI
-8 AKLTMLIVFSSII
+8 IFSSII
-21 LIILCLVSIYY
+21 LIVLSMASIYY

-64 DVTCSEMRINLN
+64 DVTCSEMLINLN

-93 DCEMEGDYSY
+93 DSEIEGDYSD
-103 EKWESVSSVEVAQ
+103 ERWKDVSSVEVAQ

-121 ENLYMLHRHHIAN
+121 ENLYMLYRHHIAN

-181 KSESKDKTMWTRS
+181 KSESKDKTTWTRS

-213 HDRGYSSNK
+213 HDRGYIGNK
-222 KELCR
+222 KELYS
-227 FEAKGKEFSIKT
+227 FETKGEEFQIKT
-239 LSFDQMSDVLSL
+239 LTFDHMSDVLNL
-251 QDVVMENMQDK
+251 QDIVMENMPDK
-262 TLLFPLS
+262 SLLFPLS

-281 VSGAYNQD
+281 VSGAYNKD
-289 GDLIAYCVLVTNR
+289 GSLIAYCVLVANR
-302 PGERNLAVDFGV
+302 PGERNLAVDFG
-314 APEESI
+314 AKPEESI
-320 TFDIVAVDPQWRGYG
+320 TFDIVAVDPQWRGYSL
-335 IQQRFIDWSM
+335 QQRFIDWSL
-345 EVANTSGAR
+345 EVANDSGAK

-365 HSGQNFIKRGF
+365 HSGRNFIKRGF

-383 KYGGLTRNLLEF
+383 KYGGLTRNLLEYR
-395 KVNS
+395 VS